1 MSIKAMVVDAGGGEV
16 RLILHRDTADYPQI
30 GERVLLW
37 TTDDCC
43 RLDHCNCPPEFH
55 DDWSATAQRDGS
67 QEGRTDG

>member
-16 RLILHRDTADYPQI
+16 RLVLHRETTDYPQI

-55 DDWSATAQRDGS
+55 DDWSGTAHIDGA
-67 QEGRTDG
+67 E